1 MLQPKKTKYRKTQ
14 KGKLKGNAQ
23 RGAQIAF
30 GSFAIKSVDEGFINA
45 RQIEAARILVE
56 STELAAEAMQQ
67 GFELGT
73 VTSVDVLNALRDQ
86 FTAERDLQR
95 TRYEQ
100 ITYYLFLKR
109 ETGVLTAE
117 DMIEVGAWLEPA
129 SL

>member
-1 MLQPKKTKYRKTQ
+1 M
-14 KGKLKGNAQ
+14 
-23 RGAQIAF
+23 
-30 GSFAIKSVDEGFINA
+30 
-45 RQIEAARILVE
+45 
-56 STELAAEAMQQ
+56 
-67 GFELGT
+67 
-73 VTSVDVLNALRDQ
+73 TSVDVLNALRDQ

>member
-1 MLQPKKTKYRKTQ
+1 MQNIAEYELRATQLEARERVRAAYLQLEASR
-14 KGKLKGNAQ
+14 A
-23 RGAQIAF
+23 
-30 GSFAIKSVDEGFINA
+30 
-45 RQIEAARILVE
+45 QIEAARILVE

-86 FTAERDLQR
+86 FTAERELQR
-95 TRYEQ
+95 TRYDQ
-100 ITYYLFLKR
+100 IKYYLFLKR